1 MTEDKV
7 ARGERLGPATAD
19 PDRVRPLEAENAEL
33 RMDRDVLKQ
42 ENCKFTWGFEWALE
56 DSNL

>member
-1 MTEDKV
+1 MAEDKV
-7 ARGERLGPATAD
+7 ARGERLGPAMAD

-42 ENCKFTWGFEWALE
+42 ENCKFTWGL
-56 DSNL
+56 SGR